1 MPACGKSFTA
11 NVSHELKTPLTSIS
25 GYAELIEHHMASQED
40 VPRFAGEIHHNA
52 TRLLNMINDI
62 IKLSELDATENSTR
76 PMDKRAALCPGGEL
90 CGYASASCRETSGNV
105 GYGR

>member
-1 MPACGKSFTA
+1 MPACGQEFTA

-25 GYAELIEHHMASQED
+25 GYAELIEHHMASPED
-40 VPRFAGEIHHNA
+40 VPRFAGEIHRNA

-76 PMDKRAALCPGGEL
+76 PMDSVPLYVLAE
-90 CGYASASCRETSGNV
+90 N
-105 GYGR
+105 